1 MSNIV
6 RKGDFLVFEE
16 VGGNVTEF
24 FVSKGS
30 FDLNECSVGR
40 TGRISV
46 PSCFGF
52 KITRNIHSM
61 LPAGHY
67 YAEGRD
73 YLINRKATLKER
85 DRFLRWLEEK
95 GHKVNLNTMEITL
108 NR

>member
-24 FVSKGS
+24 FISKCS
-30 FDLNECSVGR
+30 FDLNECRVGR

-52 KITRNIHSM
+52 IIRT
-61 LPAGHY
+61 GHY
-67 YAEGRD
+67 YRF
-73 YLINRKATLKER
+73 YCNYWINRKATLEER
-85 DRFLRWLEEK
+85 ERFIQWMEDK
-95 GHKVNLNTMEITL
+95 GHKIKLNTMEITL